1 MADDIFVGSVSVG
14 VVPDLRGFNDRMRA
28 ELIPAANRIGQD
40 MGKEMTKGIIA
51 GLDFPKI
58 VKDATPKATAAARVM
73 GREMGKE
80 LTKGVADTFDIGK
93 IIVDATRK
101 AKPVARLAG
110 KDLGDTYGRAFRQ
123 GLDDALKGIKAKVDV
138 DLNKASLARAKA
150 EIRDSLGGGVNVNLG
165 GGGRGGGGG
174 GGTGGAA
181 EAAGGAGFIGGINAL
196 IKALPGGTSGS
207 ISAVPTPVLIGAGAV
222 AAAVLPFLGQMLA
235 GVIPAL
241 GGGAIA
247 GLGIAGAFGVGGTT
261 QAQVAQARAAAQAAN
276 ARVRAAQARLAGLG
290 AGSGPSA
297 LAATAAGDRLAAA
310 QERLTT
316 ARGGTSAASILSAEA
331 SVASAQDRIN
341 KLRTTGKASTAQ
353 LASAEASLASA
364 RAAQSKAS
372 QAYQKAQADQI
383 TAGQESVRQSFKNL
397 AQDAKQSLSEIG
409 APMAPVMKNILDTVD
424 KTMKFL
430 TPIFKGAVSTISGPF
445 EVFSD
450 TIIKSFKD
458 PQVTSSI
465 TAVTKAFT
473 DVMKAFTPDIP
484 GIINSFADAIERIA
498 ASVSKNPKAFADFL
512 NFVFQLGILLLN
524 TIAYLSDFATIIEK
538 TFAAINHVVIQQWN
552 LMWSDTVTRTVS
564 AQRHLQ
570 ILINDWLHNIAHWFD
585 SGRHL
590 VAAQWNLMWSDTV
603 GRTVNAQRH
612 LQQLISDGLHNIA
625 NAYDIFRHDV
635 ASIWDTV
642 WNNTIGRAERGYHD
656 LLDIFHR
663 IKQDV
668 INWFHDAVNWLS
680 NAGNLIIEGLKNGM
694 KSAMGGIGSFVKS
707 IVVDPIVNWVKHHF
721 GISSPSTLMAGLGL
735 SLIEGL
741 LKGLMTSAPNVGKVV
756 LKIFGS
762 IPNALG
768 AIVGKG
774 LIALEKLPAS
784 ALKLLGGLGGK
795 IGHFFSN
802 LFHGGPAGA
811 GVQRWAP
818 TVLQALG
825 MLHLPSSLL
834 PQVLYQMQT
843 ESGGN
848 PNAINL
854 TDINAQHGDPS
865 RGLLQTIGSTFAA
878 YHVPG
883 TSSNIYDPLANIA
896 AAINYAVHTYGPSLM
911 RGGMG
916 MGSGHG
922 YATGTGG
929 ASPGWAWVGERG
941 PELVNFMGGETVVP
955 TGGLMGFASGTV
967 SAAEALAAHNRALI
981 AAATASRRASA
992 AAIAAYNKM
1001 VSVGTSLAAT
1011 LAKITPTTTASVFAS
1026 DQAKFLA
1033 DLRLYFSPSVA
1044 KSRSLL
1050 VINQIK
1056 EMQGLQAH
1064 MKTLSTN
1071 IANATAFQQ
1080 QELAHLQ
1087 STGGIGA
1094 IGIQGVGAAGGR
1106 SILSGLTSQL
1116 TSMRNFGYAVR
1127 DLSRAGGSQALLKTV
1142 AAMDPAS
1149 GTVYARKMI
1158 SALNKMH
1165 AMKLAPEM
1173 INQLVALGPDAALA
1187 YVNAIQAAGPS
1198 VLKQVKSTEAALA
1211 SATLGTS
1218 RGIASVV
1225 SGGAYN
1231 TGANFIAGLK
1241 SQQSALNAQF
1251 KHLGKVLGEEAIR
1264 WMHVPANRR
1273 PYGYAGGGWINE
1285 PVSGVGMYT
1294 GAFYT
1299 FAEQGREY
1307 VLPEGQAGARG
1318 GDGDS
1323 YHAHFDGLTGA
1334 AIEAHVV
1341 TAFKAMSLQQGAL
1354 NRAGRRS

>member
-28 ELIPAANRIGQD
+28 ELVPAANRIGQD

-58 VKDATPKATAAARVM
+58 VKDATPKATVAARTM

-165 GGGRGGGGG
+165 GGRGGGGG
-174 GGTGGAA
+174 GGSGGTA
-181 EAAGGAGFIGGINAL
+181 EAAAGGGFIGGINAL

-241 GGGAIA
+241 GGGAIT

-290 AGSGPSA
+290 GGGPTG
-297 LAATAAGDRLAAA
+297 LATTAAADTLAAA
-310 QERLTT
+310 QARLST
-316 ARGGTSAASILSAEA
+316 ARGGTSASAILSAEA

-341 KLRTTGKASTAQ
+341 KLRSTGKASTAQ
-353 LASAEASLASA
+353 LAAAEASLSSA

-372 QAYQKAQADQI
+372 LAYQTAQKDQI
-383 TAGQESVRQSFKNL
+383 TASQEAVRQSFKNL

-430 TPIFKGAVSTISGPF
+430 TPIFKGAVATISGPF

-465 TAVTKAFT
+465 QAVTKAFT

-498 ASVSKNPKAFADFL
+498 SSVSKNPKAFADFL
-512 NFVFQLGILLLN
+512 NFVFQLGIMLLN
-524 TIAYLSDFATIIEK
+524 AVAFLSDFATDIEK
-538 TFAAINHVVIQQWN
+538 LFGLINHVVIQQWN
-552 LMWSDTVTRTVS
+552 LMWSDIVTRTVL
-564 AQRHLQ
+564 ANRHLEQ
-570 ILINDWLHNIAHWFD
+570 LISDWLHNIAHWFD
-585 SGRHL
+585 IGRHW
-590 VAAQWNLMWSDTV
+590 VASTWNDMYNDTI
-603 GRTVNAQRH
+603 GAAIRQQRH
-612 LQQLISDGLHNIA
+612 LEQLISDGLHNIA
-625 NAYDIFRHDV
+625 NLYDIFRHDV

-642 WNNTIGRAERGYHD
+642 WNNTIGRAERGYAD
-656 LLDIFHR
+656 LMGLFHR
-663 IKQDV
+663 LKTDIN
-668 INWFHDAVNWLS
+668 NWFL
-680 NAGNLIIEGLKNGM
+680 NAGTWLTNVGHDIIQGMLNGM
-694 KSAMGGIGSFVKS
+694 KNAMNNIGGWVKS
-707 IVVDPIVNWVKHHF
+707 VIVDPIVNWVKHHF
-721 GISSPSTLMAGLGL
+721 GIASPSTLMAGLGIN
-735 SLIEGL
+735 LIEGL
-741 LKGLMTSAPNVGKVV
+741 LKGLMNSAPNVGRVV

-922 YATGTGG
+922 YALGTGG
-929 ASPGWAWVGERG
+929 AAPGWAWVGERG

-955 TGGLMGFASGTV
+955 TGGLMGFANGTV

-1011 LAKITPTTTASVFAS
+1011 LAKITPKTTASVFAT

-1044 KSRSLL
+1044 KARSLL
-1050 VINQIK
+1050 VISQIK
-1056 EMQGLQAH
+1056 ELQNLQAH

-1071 IANATAFQQ
+1071 IANATAFQT

-1116 TSMRNFGYAVR
+1116 TNMRNFGYAVR

-1241 SQQSALNAQF
+1241 SQQSALDAQF
-1251 KHLGKVLGEEAIR
+1251 KHLGKTLGEEAIK

-1334 AIEAHVV
+1334 AIESHVRI
-1341 TAFKAMSLQQGAL
+1341 AFKAMSFQQGAL